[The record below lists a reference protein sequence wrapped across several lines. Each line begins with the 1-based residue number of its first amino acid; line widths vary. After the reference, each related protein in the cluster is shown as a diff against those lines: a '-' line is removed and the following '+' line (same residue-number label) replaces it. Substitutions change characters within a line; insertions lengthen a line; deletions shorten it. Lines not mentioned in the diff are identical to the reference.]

1 MTGRVALRLGRVSNL
16 PTVWTNVAAGVVLA
30 GGALEPLPVALL
42 IVALSLFYVGGMY
55 LNDAF
60 DHEIDAV
67 ERPERPIPS
76 GQVSAATVFTAGFAL
91 LALGE
96 LVLAVAALGLQEGRV
111 WPPVVSGAALAAAI
125 VYYDARHKTDPWS
138 PVVMGVCRVLVY
150 VTAAV
155 AVAPALP
162 RPVLAGAAVLLAYLI
177 GLTYVAKQETL
188 TRVENA
194 WPLLFLAVPA
204 VYAARAALASPVAA
218 AIYAG
223 FLAWVGYAVSGLLR
237 RGRPDIGGAVVRL
250 IAGISL
256 VDALLIAGQGRDG
269 PALVAVAAVPLT
281 RLLQRYVPGT

>member
-16 PTVWTNVAAGVVLA
+16 PTVWTNVAAGIVLA

-60 DHEIDAV
+60 DREIDAV

-76 GQVSAATVFTAGFAL
+76 GQVSAATVFAVGFAL

-96 LVLAVAALGLQEGRV
+96 LVLAASALGLQGGQG
-111 WPPVVSGAALAAAI
+111 WPPVVAGAALAVAI

-150 VTAAV
+150 TTAAV
-155 AVAPALP
+155 AVAPAFP
-162 RPVLAGAAVLLAYLI
+162 RPVVAGAAVLLAYLI

-188 TRVENA
+188 TRIENA
-194 WPLLFLAVPA
+194 WPLFFLAVPA
-204 VYAARAALASPVAA
+204 VYAARAALANPVAG

-223 FLAWVGYAVSGLLR
+223 FLLWVGHALGGLLR

-256 VDALLIAGQGRDG
+256 VDALLIAAQGRDG
-269 PALVAVAAVPLT
+269 PALVAAAAVPLT